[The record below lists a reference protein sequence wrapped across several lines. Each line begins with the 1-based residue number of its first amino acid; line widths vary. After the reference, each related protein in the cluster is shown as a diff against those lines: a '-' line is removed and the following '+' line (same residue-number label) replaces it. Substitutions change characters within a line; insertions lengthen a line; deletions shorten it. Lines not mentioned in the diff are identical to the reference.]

1 MVYFWELEQQG
12 WNDSSRLTSSD
23 SKQAGGNTD
32 DGDIDG
38 TERRTKLARLGTPSL
53 PLNYKHSRLTQ
64 PP

>member
-1 MVYFWELEQQG
+1 MFGYGVVLRALTA
-12 WNDSSRLTSSD
+12 RLKRLNAFTSTD

-53 PLNYKHSRLTQ
+53 P
-64 PP
+64 

>member
-1 MVYFWELEQQG
+1 M
-12 WNDSSRLTSSD
+12 LTSSD

-53 PLNYKHSRLTQ
+53 PLNYKHSRLKQ